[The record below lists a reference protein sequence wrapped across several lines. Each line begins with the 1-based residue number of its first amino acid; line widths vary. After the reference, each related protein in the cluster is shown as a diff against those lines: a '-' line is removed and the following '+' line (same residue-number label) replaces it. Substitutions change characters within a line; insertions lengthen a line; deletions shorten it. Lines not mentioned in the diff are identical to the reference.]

1 MDLDDVVWALRN
13 HREPSDIRRHELTN
27 EEWRRVA
34 RHLPRRATRRGRPRP
49 EREQQGGMLW
59 ILRTGA
65 PWRDLPRERYGPWQ
79 TVMRTFHTWRRLGV
93 LERVKQ
99 ALLQDLEQAGR
110 LDWDLWCVDG
120 TSVRATRAAVG
131 GSKGGG

>member
-13 HREPSDIRRHELTN
+13 HRESSDIRRHELTN

-49 EREQQGGMLW
+49 EREQLDGMLW

-93 LERVKQ
+93 LERVRQ

-131 GSKGGG
+131 GSKRGG

>member
-34 RHLPRRATRRGRPRP
+34 RQLPRRATRRGRPRP
-49 EREQQGGMLW
+49 EREQLDGMLW

>member
-13 HREPSDIRRHELTN
+13 HREPGDIRRHELTN
-27 EEWRRVA
+27 EEWSRVA
-34 RHLPRRATRRGRPRP
+34 PLLPRRATRRGRPRP
-49 EREQQGGMLW
+49 EREQLDGMLW

-79 TVMRTFHTWRRLGV
+79 TVMRTFHTWRRVGV
-93 LERVKQ
+93 LEKVKQ
-99 ALLQDLEQAGR
+99 ALLQDLDQAGR

-120 TSVRATRAAVG
+120 TCVRATRAAVG
-131 GSKGGG
+131 GSKGGA